1 MKATYVDGNM
11 FLKSENYRVRFYMD
25 YSNAVEKIES
35 FGYFHYTTSNR
46 RGYIKRAKGKNKVN
60 CLVVPYNGRYGK
72 GYALHVEDKR
82 TAYHYV
88 EYYVK

>member
-1 MKATYVDGNM
+1 MKATYVDGIM
-11 FLKSENYRVRFYMD
+11 FLKSENWGVRFYMY

-35 FGYFHYTTSNR
+35 FGYRQYTISNR
-46 RGYIKRAKGKNKVN
+46 RGYIKRAKDKNKVN

-72 GYALHVEDKR
+72 GYALHVQDKR

>member
-1 MKATYVDGNM
+1 MKATYVDGIM
-11 FLKSENYRVRFYMD
+11 FLKSENYGVRFYKD
-25 YSNAVEKIES
+25 YSYVVDMLER
-35 FGYFHYTTSNR
+35 FGYYRCTSSNR
-46 RGYIKRAKGKNKVN
+46 RGYIKRAKDKKRVN

-88 EYYVK
+88 VYYVK

>member
-1 MKATYVDGNM
+1 MRATYVDGIM
-11 FLKSENYRVRFYMD
+11 FLKSENYKVRFYMD
-25 YSNAVEKIES
+25 YAKAVDMIES
-35 FGYFHYTTSNR
+35 YGYCQATSSNR
-46 RGYIKRAKGKNKVN
+46 RGYIHRAKEKNKVN

-72 GYALHVEDKR
+72 GYALHVQDKR